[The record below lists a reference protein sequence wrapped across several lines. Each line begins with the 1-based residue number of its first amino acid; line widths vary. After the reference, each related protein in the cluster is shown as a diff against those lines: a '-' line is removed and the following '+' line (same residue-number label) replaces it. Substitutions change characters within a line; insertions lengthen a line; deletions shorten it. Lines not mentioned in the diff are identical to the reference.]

1 MGGPEKAISLEEI
14 KNETVDLERIP
25 IDEVFEQLK
34 CTKEGL
40 SGEEGAQRLEIFGPN
55 KLEEKKESKF
65 LKFLGFMWNPL
76 SWVME
81 AAAVM
86 AIALANGDGKPPDWQ
101 DFVGIIC
108 LLVINSTISF
118 IEENN
123 AGNAAAAL
131 MAGLAPK
138 AKVLR
143 DGKWSEEDA
152 AILVPGD
159 IISIKLGDIV
169 PADARLLEGDPLKID
184 QSALTGESLP
194 VTKNPGDEVFS
205 GSTCKQGE
213 IEAVVIA
220 TGVHTFF
227 GKAAHL
233 VDSTNQ
239 VGHFQK
245 VLTAIGNFCICSI
258 AVGMLIEIVVM
269 YPIQHRKYR
278 DGIDNLLVLLI
289 GGIPIAMPTVL
300 SVTMAIGSHRLSQQG
315 AITKRMTAIEEMAG
329 MDVLCSDKTG
339 TLTLNKLS
347 VDKNLVEVF
356 AKGVEKDHVVLL
368 AARSSRTEN
377 QDAIDAAMVGMLAD
391 PKEARAGIR
400 EVHFLPFNPVDKRT
414 ALTYIDGDGN
424 WHRASK
430 GAPEQILTLCNCKE
444 DFKKKAF
451 AIIDKYA
458 ERGLRSLAV
467 ARQEVP
473 AKSKESPGGPWQFVG
488 LLPLFDPPRHDSA
501 ETIRQALN
509 LGVNVKMIT
518 GDQLAIAK
526 ETGRRLGM
534 GTNMYPSASL
544 LGQDKD
550 ASIAALPIEEL
561 IEKADGFAGVFPEHK
576 YEIVKKLQERKH
588 ICGMTGDGVNDA
600 PALKKADIG
609 IAVADATDAARGASD
624 IVLTEPGLSVII
636 SAVLTSRAIFQ
647 RMKNYTIYAVSI
659 TIRIVFGFMF
669 IALIW
674 KFDFSP
680 FMVLII
686 AILNDGTIMTIS
698 KDRVKPSP
706 LPDSWKLKEIF
717 ATGIV
722 LGGYLALMTVIFF
735 WLIKETD
742 FFSEKFGVRS
752 IRESPEELMAAL
764 YLQVSIVSQALIFV
778 TRSRSW
784 SFLERPGVLLLGAF
798 MIAQLIATLVAVYAN
813 WGFARIQG
821 VGWGWAGVIWI
832 YSIVFYFPLDV
843 MKFAIRYILSGKA
856 WLNLLENKT
865 AFTTKKD
872 YGKEEREAQWAL
884 AQRTL
889 HGLQA
894 PEAANLFNDKSS
906 YRELSEIA
914 EQAKRRAEVARLR
927 ELHTL
932 KGHVE
937 SVVKLKGLDIDTIQQ
952 HYTV

>member
-1 MGGPEKAISLEEI
+1 
-14 KNETVDLERIP
+14 
-25 IDEVFEQLK
+25 
-34 CTKEGL
+34 
-40 SGEEGAQRLEIFGPN
+40 
-55 KLEEKKESKF
+55 
-65 LKFLGFMWNPL
+65 MWNPL

-81 AAAVM
+81 MAAIM
-86 AIALANGDGKPPDWQ
+86 AIALANGSGRPPDWE
-101 DFVGIIC
+101 DFVGIVV

-131 MAGLAPK
+131 MARLAPK
-138 AKVLR
+138 TKVLR
-143 DGKWSEEDA
+143 DGRWNEQDA

-159 IISIKLGDIV
+159 IISIKLGDII

-213 IEAVVIA
+213 LEAVVIA

-258 AVGMLIEIVVM
+258 AIGILVEIIAM
-269 YPIQHRKYR
+269 YPIQHRSYR

-356 AKGVEKDHVVLL
+356 ARGVDKDHVILL
-368 AARSSRTEN
+368 AARASRIEN

-391 PKEARAGIR
+391 PKEARAGIQ

-414 ALTYIDGDGN
+414 ALTYIDADGK
-424 WHRASK
+424 WHRVSK
-430 GAPEQILTLCNCKE
+430 GAPEQILSLCNARE
-444 DFKKKAF
+444 DVKRRVHSV
-451 AIIDKYA
+451 IDKFA

-473 AKSKESPGGPWQFVG
+473 ERTKESPGGPWEFVG

-501 ETIRQALN
+501 ETIRRALN

-534 GTNMYPSASL
+534 GSNMYPSSSL
-544 LGQDKD
+544 LGQTKD
-550 ASIAALPIEEL
+550 ESIAGLPVDEL

-576 YEIVKKLQERKH
+576 YEIVKRLQERKH

-609 IAVADATDAARGASD
+609 IAVADATDAARSASD

-659 TIRIVFGFMF
+659 TIRIVVGFML

-717 ATGIV
+717 ATGVV
-722 LGGYLALMTVIFF
+722 LGSYLALMTVIFF
-735 WLIKETD
+735 WAMKETD
-742 FFSEKFGVRS
+742 IFSDKFKVRS
-752 IRESPEELMAAL
+752 LRNSNHEMMAAL

-778 TRSRSW
+778 TRSRGW
-784 SFLERPGVLLLGAF
+784 SFVERPGLLLVSAF
-798 MIAQLIATLVAVYAN
+798 VIAQLVATLIAVYAN
-813 WGFARIQG
+813 WNFAKIKG
-821 VGWGWAGVIWI
+821 CGWGWAGVIWL
-832 YSIVFYFPLDV
+832 YSIVFYIPLDLF
-843 MKFAIRYILSGKA
+843 KFAIRYILTGKA
-856 WLNLLENKT
+856 WDNIFEKKT
-865 AFTTKKD
+865 AFTTKKN
-872 YGKEEREAQWAL
+872 YGKEEREAQWAV

-889 HGLQA
+889 HGLQT
-894 PEAANLFNDKSS
+894 PDTTNLFSEKSS
-906 YRELSEIA
+906 YLELSEIA

-927 ELHTL
+927 ELNTL

-937 SVVKLKGLDIDTIQQ
+937 SVVKLKGLDIDNIQQ